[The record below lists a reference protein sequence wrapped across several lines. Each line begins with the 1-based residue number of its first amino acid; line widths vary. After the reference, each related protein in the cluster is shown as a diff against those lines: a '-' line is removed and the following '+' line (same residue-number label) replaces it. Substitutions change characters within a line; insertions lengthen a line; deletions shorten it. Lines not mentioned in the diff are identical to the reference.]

1 MKRTGIF
8 KSAEREWCLKIF
20 QVDRVAGDVVKKTAI
35 ETWPALAVLLL
46 TVVISVFFS
55 GITFAVGM
63 ESVWKILLRFLRFTF
78 ILVIPIPLLPHV
90 CRLMQGLLNRRHL
103 RLIQVREGRH
113 SDRIPWQIWLI
124 RPFQGIGLAM
134 LIATKLIILVQIST
148 NAAINSSVVLPPTQ
162 FQLGRFLSATAVAV
176 TTSLLLSFLWSL
188 DDLGIRRHNRKTG
201 EIRIIGKYLSAL
213 LPILFGFYGLF
224 SLFESHERL
233 LAVRYIAQM
242 VLALYPPF
250 LVMAVVHKHYTEKR
264 ELLILKR
271 LKVLPFVPIEAQE
284 LTIA

>member
-1 MKRTGIF
+1 MAVMKVF
-8 KSAEREWCLKIF
+8 P
-20 QVDRVAGDVVKKTAI
+20 VDRSAQDILKKTVI
-35 ETWPALAVLLL
+35 EAWPALAVLFL

-55 GITFAVGM
+55 EITFAVGM
-63 ESVWKILLRFLRFTF
+63 ESIWKILLRFLRFSF
-78 ILVIPIPLLPHV
+78 FLVVPVPLLPHV
-90 CRLMQGLLNRRHL
+90 CGLMQGLLNRRNL
-103 RLIQVREGRH
+103 RLIQIREERH
-113 SDRIPWQIWLI
+113 PARIPWQIWLI

-134 LIATKLIILVQIST
+134 LIATKLIVLVQIST
-148 NAAINSSVVLPPTQ
+148 SPVIYSSIILPPTQ
-162 FQLGRFLSATAVAV
+162 FNLGRFLSATAVAV

-188 DDLGIRRHNRKTG
+188 DDLGIRQHNRKTG

-213 LPILFGFYGLF
+213 LPILFGFYGMF
-224 SLFESHERL
+224 SLFDNHERL

-250 LVMAVVHKHYTEKR
+250 LVLAVVHKFYTEKR

-271 LKVLPFVPIEAQE
+271 LKAQPIVPIEEQG

>member
-1 MKRTGIF
+1 MKVF
-8 KSAEREWCLKIF
+8 P
-20 QVDRVAGDVVKKTAI
+20 VDRSAQAVLKKIVI
-35 ETWPALAVLLL
+35 EAWPALAVLFL
-46 TVVISVFFS
+46 TMVISGFFAE
-55 GITFAVGM
+55 ITFAVGM
-63 ESVWKILLRFLRFTF
+63 ESIWKILLRFLRFLF

-90 CRLMQGLLNRRHL
+90 CGFMQGLLNRRNL
-103 RLIQVREGRH
+103 RLIQIQEERH
-113 SDRIPWQIWLI
+113 PIRIPWKIWLI

-134 LIATKLIILVQIST
+134 LIATKLIVLVQIST
-148 NAAINSSVVLPPTQ
+148 SSANTSSIVLPPAQ
-162 FQLGRFLSATAVAV
+162 FHLGRFLSATAVAV

-188 DDLGIRRHNRKTG
+188 DDLGIRQHNKKTG
-201 EIRIIGKYLSAL
+201 EIRIVGKYLSAL

-224 SLFESHERL
+224 SLFESHEHL

-250 LVMAVVHKHYTEKR
+250 LVLSVVHRYYTANK

-271 LKVLPFVPIEAQE
+271 LKALPIVPIEEQK

>member
-1 MKRTGIF
+1 MKVF
-8 KSAEREWCLKIF
+8 P
-20 QVDRVAGDVVKKTAI
+20 VDRVAEDVLKRMVIA
-35 ETWPALAVLLL
+35 TWPALAVLFL
-46 TVVISVFFS
+46 TVLISGFFS
-55 GITFAVGM
+55 GFTFAVGM
-63 ESVWKILLRFLRFTF
+63 ESLWKILLRFLRFSF
-78 ILVIPIPLLPHV
+78 ILLIPIPLLPHV
-90 CRLMQGLLNRRHL
+90 CGLMQGLLNRRDR
-103 RLIQVREGRH
+103 RLIQIREGRH

-134 LIATKLIILVQIST
+134 LIATKLIALVQIST

-162 FQLGRFLSATAVAV
+162 FHWGRFLSATAVAV
-176 TTSLLLSFLWSL
+176 MTSLLLSFLWSL

-213 LPILFGFYGLF
+213 LPILFGFYGMF

-250 LVMAVVHKHYTEKR
+250 LVLAVIHKFYTEKR
-264 ELLILKR
+264 KLLILKR
-271 LKVLPFVPIEAQE
+271 LKTLPIVPLEVQE
-284 LTIA
+284 STVA

>member
-1 MKRTGIF
+1 MAVMKVFPIDR
-8 KSAEREWCLKIF
+8 SAQDILK
-20 QVDRVAGDVVKKTAI
+20 KMAI
-35 ETWPALAVLLL
+35 EAWPALAVLFL

-63 ESVWKILLRFLRFTF
+63 ESIWKILLRFLRFSF
-78 ILVIPIPLLPHV
+78 FLVIPIPLLPHV
-90 CRLMQGLLNRRHL
+90 CGLMQGLLNRRNL
-103 RLIQVREGRH
+103 RLIQIREERH
-113 SDRIPWQIWLI
+113 PDRIPWRIWLI

-134 LIATKLIILVQIST
+134 LIATKLIVLVQIST
-148 NAAINSSVVLPPTQ
+148 SSAIDSSIVLPPAQ
-162 FQLGRFLSATAVAV
+162 FHWGRFLSATAVAV

-213 LPILFGFYGLF
+213 LPILFGFYGMF
-224 SLFESHERL
+224 SLFGSHERL

-250 LVMAVVHKHYTEKR
+250 LVLAVVHKFYTEKR

-271 LKVLPFVPIEAQE
+271 LKAQPIVPIEEQE

>member
-1 MKRTGIF
+1 MAVMKF
-8 KSAEREWCLKIF
+8 LP
-20 QVDRVAGDVVKKTAI
+20 VDRSSQDILKRIAI
-35 ETWPALAVLLL
+35 EAWPASAVLFL
-46 TVVISVFFS
+46 TIIISVFFS

-63 ESVWKILLRFLRFTF
+63 ESIWKVLLRFLRFSF
-78 ILVIPIPLLPHV
+78 FLLIPVPLLPHV
-90 CRLMQGLLNRRHL
+90 CGLMQGLLNRRNL
-103 RLIQVREGRH
+103 RLIQIREERH
-113 SDRIPWQIWLI
+113 FGRIPWQIWLI

-134 LIATKLIILVQIST
+134 LIATKLIALVQIST
-148 NAAINSSVVLPPTQ
+148 NSAIDSSIVLPPTQ
-162 FQLGRFLSATAVAV
+162 FHWARFLSATAIAV

-250 LVMAVVHKHYTEKR
+250 LVLAVIHKYYTKKR
-264 ELLILKR
+264 GPLILKR
-271 LKVLPFVPIEAQE
+271 LKALPIGPIGSIEAQE

>member
-1 MKRTGIF
+1 MKVFLVARFAQDILKRTVI
-8 KSAEREWCLKIF
+8 A
-20 QVDRVAGDVVKKTAI
+20 A
-35 ETWPALAVLLL
+35 WPALTVLFL

-63 ESVWKILLRFLRFTF
+63 ESIWKILVRFLRFLF
-78 ILVIPIPLLPHV
+78 ILLIPIPLLPHV
-90 CRLMQGLLNRRHL
+90 CGLMQGLLNRRNL
-103 RLIQVREGRH
+103 RLIQIREERH
-113 SDRIPWQIWLI
+113 QDRIPWRIWLI

-134 LIATKLIILVQIST
+134 LIATKLIVLVQIST
-148 NAAINSSVVLPPTQ
+148 GSANTSSIVLPPAQ
-162 FQLGRFLSATAVAV
+162 FHWGRFLSATAVAM

-188 DDLGIRRHNRKTG
+188 DDLGIRQHNSKTG
-201 EIRIIGKYLSAL
+201 EIKIIGKYLSAL
-213 LPILFGFYGLF
+213 LPILFGFYGIF
-224 SLFESHERL
+224 SLFGIHERL

-250 LVMAVVHKHYTEKR
+250 LVLAVIHRFYTESR

-271 LKVLPFVPIEAQE
+271 LKVLPAVPIEEQE

>member
-1 MKRTGIF
+1 MAVMLIF
-8 KSAEREWCLKIF
+8 PIDRSIQDILKKMLIA
-20 QVDRVAGDVVKKTAI
+20 V
-35 ETWPALAVLLL
+35 WPALAVLFL
-46 TVVISVFFS
+46 TVVISSFFP
-55 GITFAVGM
+55 GFTFAVGM
-63 ESVWKILLRFLRFTF
+63 ESLWKILLRFLRFSF

-90 CRLMQGLLNRRHL
+90 CGHMQGLLNRRNL
-103 RLIQVREGRH
+103 RLIQVREERH
-113 SDRIPWQIWLI
+113 FDRIPWQIWLI

-134 LIATKLIILVQIST
+134 LIATKLIALVQIST
-148 NAAINSSVVLPPTQ
+148 NTAINSSVVLPPTQ
-162 FQLGRFLSATAVAV
+162 FYWGRFLSATAVAM

-201 EIRIIGKYLSAL
+201 EIKIIGKYFSAL
-213 LPILFGFYGLF
+213 LPILFGFYGIY

-250 LVMAVVHKHYTEKR
+250 LVLAVVHKFYTEKR
-264 ELLILKR
+264 ELLILKK
-271 LKVLPFVPIEAQE
+271 LKALPIAPIKAQE

>member
-1 MKRTGIF
+1 MAVMKVF
-8 KSAEREWCLKIF
+8 P
-20 QVDRVAGDVVKKTAI
+20 VDRSIQDILKRMVIAA
-35 ETWPALAVLLL
+35 WPALAVLFL
-46 TVVISVFFS
+46 TVLISGFFS
-55 GITFAVGM
+55 EFTVTVGM
-63 ESVWKILLRFLRFTF
+63 ESVWKILLRFLRFSF
-78 ILVIPIPLLPHV
+78 ILIIPIPLLPHV
-90 CRLMQGLLNRRHL
+90 CGLMQSLLNRRSL
-103 RLIQVREGRH
+103 RLIQIREERH
-113 SDRIPWQIWLI
+113 SVRIPWQIWLI

-134 LIATKLIILVQIST
+134 LIATKLIVLVQIST
-148 NAAINSSVVLPPTQ
+148 SSAIDSSIVLPPTQ
-162 FQLGRFLSATAVAV
+162 FHWGRFLSATAVAV

-213 LPILFGFYGLF
+213 LPILFGFYGMF

-250 LVMAVVHKHYTEKR
+250 LVLAVVHKYYTEKW
-264 ELLILKR
+264 EPLILKR
-271 LKVLPFVPIEAQE
+271 LKALPIVPIEAQE

>member
-1 MKRTGIF
+1 MKF
-8 KSAEREWCLKIF
+8 F
-20 QVDRVAGDVVKKTAI
+20 PVDRSAQDILKKMVIDA
-35 ETWPALAVLLL
+35 WPALAILCL

-55 GITFAVGM
+55 EITFTVGM
-63 ESVWKILLRFLRFTF
+63 ESIWKILLRFLRFSF
-78 ILVIPIPLLPHV
+78 FLVIPIPLLPHV
-90 CRLMQGLLNRRHL
+90 CGLIQGLLNRRNL
-103 RLIQVREGRH
+103 RLIQIRVREEH
-113 SDRIPWQIWLI
+113 HPVRIPWQIWLI

-134 LIATKLIILVQIST
+134 LIATKLIVLVQIST
-148 NAAINSSVVLPPTQ
+148 SSAINSSAVLPQAQ
-162 FQLGRFLSATAVAV
+162 FNWGRFLSATAVAV

-188 DDLGIRRHNRKTG
+188 ADLGIRRHNRKTG

-213 LPILFGFYGLF
+213 LPILFGFYGMF

-250 LVMAVVHKHYTEKR
+250 LVLAVVHKYYTDKQ

-271 LKVLPFVPIEAQE
+271 LKAQQIVPIEDQE
-284 LTIA
+284 LTIV